1 LQFRENGL
9 MMPVRGWAK
18 PFADIPAGGSRIRR
32 QLLAKIGLESQHLL
46 YVATELS
53 STKPL
58 TADDARPAWRTA
70 GLPYFASSYWLR
82 QRFGRRV
89 QKVSVDAGFTC
100 PNVDGTVAT
109 GGCTFCDNRS
119 FSPSRR
125 LPRLGIGGQIDESI
139 ARMRLRYRKCRDFL
153 AYFQPA
159 TNTYAPVEKLR
170 IVYEE
175 ALAHPQIVG
184 LVIGTRPD
192 CVPNEVL
199 DLLEELVSLD
209 SRDPT
214 GRRRA
219 ADEHTYIS
227 LEFGMQ
233 SMHNRSLDWMNRGH
247 HHDAMLDA
255 VERSRGRGFEIG
267 AHVILGLPGETH
279 DDMLQTADEVGRLK
293 LDAVKIHNLYCV
305 KNTPLADQVARG
317 EVQLM
322 ERADYVRTVV
332 DFIERL
338 PPAMIVDRISGDAP
352 PDYFIGPTWCL
363 DKPAVKNALLAEFA
377 RRGSWQGKWVERAS
391 NTPEQSA

>member
-1 LQFRENGL
+1 
-9 MMPVRGWAK
+9 
-18 PFADIPAGGSRIRR
+18 
-32 QLLAKIGLESQHLL
+32 
-46 YVATELS
+46 
-53 STKPL
+53 
-58 TADDARPAWRTA
+58 
-70 GLPYFASSYWLR
+70 
-82 QRFGRRV
+82 V
-89 QKVSVDAGFTC
+89 QKVSIDAGFTC

-125 LPRLGIGGQIDESI
+125 LPRTSIHGQIDESI
-139 ARMRLRYRKCRDFL
+139 ARMRLRYRKCRNFL

-175 ALAHPQIVG
+175 ALSHPQIVG

-199 DLLEELVSLD
+199 DLLQELATRSVAEFLRNS
-209 SRDPT
+209 DPT
-214 GRRRA
+214 THVAESAA
-219 ADEHTYIS
+219 ADSEAVSEKPPYVS

-247 HHDAMLDA
+247 HHDAMIDA

-267 AHVILGLPGETH
+267 AHIILGLPGESH
-279 DDMLQTADEVGRLK
+279 DDMMQTADEVARLQ

-338 PPAMIVDRISGDAP
+338 PPTMIVDRISGDAP
-352 PDYFIGPTWCL
+352 PDYFVGPSWCL
-363 DKPAVKNALLAEFA
+363 DKPAVKNAVLAEFA
-377 RRGSWQGKWVERAS
+377 RRSSRQGAKY
-391 NTPEQSA
+391 QG